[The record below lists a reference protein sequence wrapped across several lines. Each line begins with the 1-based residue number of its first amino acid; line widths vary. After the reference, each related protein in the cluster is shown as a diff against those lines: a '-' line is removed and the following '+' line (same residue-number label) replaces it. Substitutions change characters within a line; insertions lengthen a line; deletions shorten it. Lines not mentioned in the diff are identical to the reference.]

1 MGAFF
6 NRLISPVGRACID
19 WKANVR
25 ICNALLSKC
34 TAYFHP
40 SSAKYDRIK
49 RLVLIE
55 VGNISEKEYP

>member
-19 WKANVR
+19 GKENVR

-34 TAYFHP
+34 TAYFHL
-40 SSAKYDRIK
+40 SSPKYDRIK